1 MKKRLKNK
9 GKNGLSDGGELTIP
23 DLVVLSQLAVKPLH
37 GYELNLELERCEVRD
52 WAGIS
57 RPQVYYS
64 LNKLRRLRFIRP
76 VTEKKSSGGPSR
88 QVFRVTRE
96 GLEGLAD
103 SLERPDWATQ
113 RIPPPFLT
121 WLALSIHA
129 RPGVASRQ
137 LEQRRQFLRA
147 EIKKERETLKAIR
160 KDIGPMTRV
169 AELMVDLTIRKF
181 EVELEWLEG

>member
-1 MKKRLKNK
+1 MKKRKKNK
-9 GKNGLSDGGELTIP
+9 AKKDSWDDDELTTP
-23 DLVVLSQLAVKPLH
+23 DLVVLSLLAEKPRH
-37 GYELNLELERCEVRD
+37 GYELNLELERREVRD

-64 LNKLRRLRFIRP
+64 LNKLRRRRLIQP
-76 VTEKKSSGGPSR
+76 VAEKGASGGPSR
-88 QVFRVTRE
+88 QVFRPTRE

-103 SLERPDWATQ
+103 SLERPGWATQ

-147 EIKKERETLKAIR
+147 EIQKERKTLKAIR
-160 KDIGPMTRV
+160 KDSGPMTRV
-169 AELMVDLTIRKF
+169 AELMVELTLRKF
-181 EVELEWLEG
+181 EVELNWLER

>member
-1 MKKRLKNK
+1 MEKRKKNRAKK
-9 GKNGLSDGGELTIP
+9 DPGDDGELTTP
-23 DLVVLSQLAVKPLH
+23 DLVVLSLLAEKPRH
-37 GYELNLELERCEVRD
+37 GYELNRELERREVRD

-64 LNKLRRLRFIRP
+64 LNKLRRLRLIQP
-76 VTEKKSSGGPSR
+76 VTVKGASGGPNR

-147 EIKKERETLKAIR
+147 EIQKERETLKAIR
-160 KDIGPMTRV
+160 KDAGPTTRV
-169 AELMVDLTIRKF
+169 AALMVELTLRKF
-181 EVELEWLEG
+181 EVELNWLER